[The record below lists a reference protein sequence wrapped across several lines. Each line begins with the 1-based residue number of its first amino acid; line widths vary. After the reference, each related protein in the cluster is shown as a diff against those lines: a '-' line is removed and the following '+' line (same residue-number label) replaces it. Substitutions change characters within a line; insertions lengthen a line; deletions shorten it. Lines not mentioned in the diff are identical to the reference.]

1 MKRLV
6 FILMLVGVVFGERAG
21 PYIEKLFSPSKDVI
35 KQERI
40 DEIEAMLV
48 DGVTG
53 FGRPIEEREV
63 WDELAKRE
71 DFEEIIKKA
80 E

>member
-35 KQERI
+35 KQERN

-48 DGVTG
+48 AEGTG
-53 FGRPIEEREV
+53 FGRPMEEQGVWAELEKREV
-63 WDELAKRE
+63 L
-71 DFEEIIKKA
+71 
-80 E
+80 